1 MFLCR
6 QQKLY
11 ADILPR
17 FVFVEHV
24 SEVSVVH
31 ENDCEAL
38 SPCVLAYSYSRCQVH
53 CKCFAQLAIFTNVQQ
68 NRGSVDGLHVRHI
81 NPSTYLTI
89 VLGNNFEV
97 QTLETINV
105 KNMLITS
112 YSPSAGADR
121 FQTSLLLKLHGGVW
135 TSTDQLHSP
144 RHHAAN
150 IT

>member
-38 SPCVLAYSYSRCQVH
+38 
-53 CKCFAQLAIFTNVQQ
+53 
-68 NRGSVDGLHVRHI
+68 
-81 NPSTYLTI
+81 
-89 VLGNNFEV
+89 
-97 QTLETINV
+97 
-105 KNMLITS
+105 
-112 YSPSAGADR
+112 
-121 FQTSLLLKLHGGVW
+121 
-135 TSTDQLHSP
+135 
-144 RHHAAN
+144 
-150 IT
+150 